1 MGFERHELEIC
12 STWAVEQDTSPST
25 DQIPHEVWTLV
36 PPARLAEHGLT
47 LSVVALSA
55 ADTERRRLG
64 KWRVLPELASYLP
77 SRCSAMASGRQSATE
92 ERP

>member
-1 MGFERHELEIC
+1 MGFERHELEIS

-25 DQIPHEVWTLV
+25 DQIPHV

>member
-1 MGFERHELEIC
+1 
-12 STWAVEQDTSPST
+12 
-25 DQIPHEVWTLV
+25 
-36 PPARLAEHGLT
+36 
-47 LSVVALSA
+47 VVALSA

-77 SRCSAMASGRQSATE
+77 SRDSAMASGRQSAAE